1 MSCHGSVIG
10 VRESLVEPFI
20 MLESVM
26 SKLPTIHQISSVAS
40 SRLFHV
46 EELHLEFS
54 NGERRIYER
63 LANRGGGAVLIVP
76 LLNDD
81 TLLLVRE
88 YAAGTGRYELG
99 FPKGKVERGENIVD
113 AANRELMEEVGFG
126 AHHLQ
131 LMRSVSLSPGYMAHH
146 TNLLLARDLYPHQ
159 MEGDEP
165 EPLEVVP
172 WQLSDAAELLQRDDF
187 TEGRS
192 LLALFLTLEW
202 LKQHN

>member
-1 MSCHGSVIG
+1 
-10 VRESLVEPFI
+10 
-20 MLESVM
+20 M

-99 FPKGKVERGENIVD
+99 FPKGKV
-113 AANRELMEEVGFG
+113 
-126 AHHLQ
+126 
-131 LMRSVSLSPGYMAHH
+131 VSLSDSYV
-146 TNLLLARDLYPHQ
+146 TV
-159 MEGDEP
+159 
-165 EPLEVVP
+165 EV
-172 WQLSDAAELLQRDDF
+172 AANTQIIVQ
-187 TEGRS
+187 
-192 LLALFLTLEW
+192 
-202 LKQHN
+202 KQAIGAVLPKGTIKSI

>member
-1 MSCHGSVIG
+1 
-10 VRESLVEPFI
+10 
-20 MLESVM
+20 ML
-26 SKLPTIHQISSVAS
+26 KPPTIHQISTVAS

-63 LANRGGGAVLIVP
+63 PANRGGGAVLIVP

-81 TLLLVRE
+81 TLLLIRE

-99 FPKGKVERGENIVD
+99 FPKGKVERGENILE
-113 AANRELMEEVGFG
+113 AANREIMEEIGYG
-126 AHHLQ
+126 AHRLE
-131 LMRSVSLSPGYMAHH
+131 LLRSVSLSPGYMGHH
-146 TNLLLARDLYPHQ
+146 TNLLLARDLYAHRIA
-159 MEGDEP
+159 GDEP
-165 EPLEVVP
+165 EPLEIVP
-172 WQLSDAAELLQRDDF
+172 WKLSDAATLLQQDDF

-192 LLALFLTLEW
+192 LLALYLTLDW

>member
-1 MSCHGSVIG
+1 
-10 VRESLVEPFI
+10 
-20 MLESVM
+20 M

-146 TNLLLARDLYPHQ
+146 TNLLLARDLYPHR

-172 WQLSDAAELLQRDDF
+172 WRLSDATELLQRDDF